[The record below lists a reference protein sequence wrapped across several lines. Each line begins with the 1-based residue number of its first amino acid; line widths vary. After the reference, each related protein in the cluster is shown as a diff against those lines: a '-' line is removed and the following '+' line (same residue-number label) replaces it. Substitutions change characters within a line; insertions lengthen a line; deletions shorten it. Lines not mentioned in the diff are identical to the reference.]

1 MALLTNAGQ
10 SYLLS
15 GASGVG
21 LHNREDLAD
30 FITNISPTDCP
41 FQQGIG
47 KTKSKAVIHE
57 WLTHSLAAA
66 AATNVVVE
74 GNEATLI
81 TPTTMTRV
89 TNVTQINQK
98 SVAISGTQDAV
109 DKAGMA
115 KETAYRVILHT
126 KEIKRDFESALLQNT
141 QAVAG
146 GATTARRLNGVYG
159 FLSTNTSTTT
169 LTTLAESHI
178 NAMLEDCWDE
188 GGDPDV
194 MMCNGGVKRA
204 ISGLASNTSSG
215 ANYSLNMEADQ
226 KKFTKAVD
234 VWDGDF
240 GVQRVVPNRFDNT
253 TTIKALQMDM
263 FRVATLRS
271 LMIDTLGKSGD
282 TDKRML
288 TQEATLECRQEA
300 ASGMLILS

>member
-15 GASGVG
+15 GANGVG

-41 FQQGIG
+41 FQTSIG

-57 WLTHSLAAA
+57 WLTHELAAA
-66 AATNVVVE
+66 AAANVVVE

-81 TPTTMTRV
+81 TPTTLTRV

-98 SVAISGTQDAV
+98 SVAVSGTQDAV

-115 KETAYRVILHT
+115 KEIAYRVILHT
-126 KEIKRDFESALLQNT
+126 KEIKRDLEAAMLQNT

-146 GATTARRLNGVYG
+146 DATTARRMNGAYG
-159 FLSTNTSTTT
+159 FISTNTSTTT
-169 LTTLAESHI
+169 LTTVSEDHV

-188 GGDPDV
+188 GGMPDV
-194 MMCNGGVKRA
+194 LMCNGTVKRT
-204 ISGLASNTSSG
+204 ISDMASNTASG
-215 ANYSLNMEADQ
+215 ANYALNLEADE
-226 KKFTKAVD
+226 KKFVKSVD
-234 VWDGDF
+234 IWDGDF

-253 TTIKALQMDM
+253 LTIKAFQMDM
-263 FRVATLRS
+263 WREATLRD
-271 LMIDTLGKSGD
+271 LTVDVLGKSGD
-282 TDKRML
+282 TEKRML
-288 TQEATLECRQEA
+288 TCEKTLECRQEKA
-300 ASGMLILS
+300 NGMIILT

>member
-41 FQQGIG
+41 FQQNIG
-47 KTKSKAVIHE
+47 STKAKAVIHE
-57 WLTHSLAAA
+57 WLTHELAAA

-81 TPTTMTRV
+81 TPTTLTRV

-98 SVAISGTQDAV
+98 AVAISGTQDAV

-115 KETAYRVILHT
+115 KELAYRVILHT
-126 KEIKRDFESALLQNT
+126 KEIKRDIEAAMLQNT
-141 QAVAG
+141 VAVGG
-146 GATTARRLNGVYG
+146 GATTARRMNGVYG

-188 GGDPDV
+188 GGMPDV
-194 MMCNGGVKRA
+194 MMCNGTVKRA
-204 ISGLASNTSSG
+204 ISGLASSTVSG
-215 ANYSLNMEADQ
+215 ANYSLNLEADE

-234 VWDGDF
+234 IWDGDF
-240 GVQRVVPNRFDNT
+240 GVQRVVANRFDNT

-263 FRVATLRS
+263 FKKADLRPLS
-271 LMIDTLGKSGD
+271 VDVLGKSGD
-282 TDKRML
+282 TEKRLL
-288 TQEATLECRQEA
+288 TSECTLECRQEKS
-300 ASGMLILS
+300 SGMLILT

>member
-15 GASGVG
+15 GAAGVG

-41 FQQGIG
+41 FQTGIG
-47 KTKSKAVIHE
+47 KTKSRAVVHE
-57 WLTHSLAAA
+57 WLTHELAAA

-81 TPTTMTRV
+81 TPTTLTRV

-126 KEIKRDFESALLQNT
+126 KEIKRDVEAAMLQNT
-141 QAVAG
+141 AAVTG
-146 GATTARRLNGVYG
+146 GATTARRMNGAYG
-159 FLSTNTSTTT
+159 FISTNTSTTT

-178 NAMLEDCWDE
+178 NAMLEDCWDQ
-188 GGDPDV
+188 GGMPDV
-194 MMCNGGVKRA
+194 LMCNGGVKRS
-204 ISGLASNTSSG
+204 ISGIASATASG
-215 ANYSLNMEADQ
+215 ANYSLNLEADQ
-226 KKFTKAVD
+226 KKFVKSVD
-234 VWDGDF
+234 IWDGDF

-263 FRVATLRS
+263 WRHAELRP
-271 LMIDTLGKSGD
+271 LTVEVLGKSGD

-288 TQEATLECRQEA
+288 TMESTLECRQEKA
-300 ASGMLILS
+300 NGMLILT

>member
-15 GASGVG
+15 GANGVG
-21 LHNREDLAD
+21 LHNREDLQD

-41 FQQGIG
+41 FQQSIG
-47 KTKSKAVIHE
+47 KTGSKAVIHE

-66 AATNVVVE
+66 NPANVVVE

-98 SVAISGTQDAV
+98 SVAVSGTQDAV
-109 DKAGMA
+109 DKAGIA

-126 KEIKRDFESALLQNT
+126 KEIKRDFEAALLQNT
-141 QAVAG
+141 QAVSG

-178 NAMLEDCWDE
+178 NAMLEDCWDQ
-188 GGDPDV
+188 GGEPDV
-194 MMCNGGVKRA
+194 LMCNGGVKRS
-204 ISGLASNTSSG
+204 ISGLSSNTSSG
-215 ANYSLNMEADQ
+215 ANYSLNLDADQ
-226 KKFTKAVD
+226 KKFTKSVET
-234 VWDGDF
+234 WDGDF

-253 TTIKALQMDM
+253 TTIKALQLDM
-263 FRVATLRS
+263 FKVATLRG
-271 LMIDTLGKSGD
+271 LMTDPLGKSGD
-282 TDKRML
+282 TTKMML

>member
-21 LHNREDLAD
+21 LQNREDLAD
-30 FITNISPTDCP
+30 FITNISPTECP
-41 FQQGIG
+41 FQQNIG
-47 KTKSKAVIHE
+47 STKSKAVIHE
-57 WLTHSLAAA
+57 WLTHELAAA

-81 TPTTMTRV
+81 TPTTLTRV

-98 SVAISGTQDAV
+98 AVAISGTQDAV

-115 KETAYRVILHT
+115 KELAYRVILHT
-126 KEIKRDFESALLQNT
+126 KEIKRDIEAAMLQNT

-146 GATTARRLNGVYG
+146 GATTARRMNGVYG
-159 FLSTNTSTTT
+159 FVSTNTSTTT

-178 NAMLEDCWDE
+178 NAMLEDCWDQ
-188 GGDPDV
+188 GGMPDV
-194 MMCNGGVKRA
+194 LMCNGTVKRS
-204 ISGLASNTSSG
+204 ISGIASNTSSG
-215 ANYSLNMEADQ
+215 ANYALNMDADQ

-234 VWDGDF
+234 IWDGDF
-240 GVQRVVPNRFDNT
+240 GVQRVVANRFDNT

-263 FRVATLRS
+263 WRKADLRP
-271 LMIDTLGKSGD
+271 LQVEVLGKSGD
-282 TDKRML
+282 TNKRLL
-288 TQEATLECRQEA
+288 TSECTLECRQEKA
-300 ASGMLILS
+300 NGMLILS